1 MWWQALGLAQGF
13 LAWLRGVGL
22 VEWISLWAVV
32 GLTVYCIVLGSLS
45 ATWACIQVN
54 LKVFL
59 GWMNSCM
66 VLSLINHKRRM
77 REMCLSVWGVQY
89 LILSNSSMVCGRARG
104 WVGGWVCVCVDGRH
118 ANHCSKTVGHCGGMV
133 PGAPPQHSSEPV
145 TDLFCRYC
153 RYYNVM

>member
-59 GWMNSCM
+59 GWMNYCM

-104 WVGGWVCVCVDGRH
+104 WVGGWVCVCVCRW
-118 ANHCSKTVGHCGGMV
+118 KTCKSLQQNCG
-133 PGAPPQHSSEPV
+133 P
-145 TDLFCRYC
+145 LWRYGP
-153 RYYNVM
+153 RSTTPTFKWAGDWLIL